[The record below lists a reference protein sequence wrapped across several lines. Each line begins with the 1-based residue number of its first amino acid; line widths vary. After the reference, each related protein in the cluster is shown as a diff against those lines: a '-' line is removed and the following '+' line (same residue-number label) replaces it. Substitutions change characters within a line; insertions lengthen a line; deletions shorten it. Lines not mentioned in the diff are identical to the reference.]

1 MNVPNALTLLR
12 VVFAVAVFFCIAPGI
27 YDPVM
32 GHYDLALVFFVLA
45 SLTDFLDGWWAR
57 RFKQITVFG
66 RIMDPFA
73 DKFLIC
79 GTFIC
84 LVAIP
89 AMTRCEILAPNWL
102 MLQPWMVIVIVGREL
117 LITSLRAVV
126 ESSGGDFSAK
136 WIGKWKMGFQ
146 CVAVIACLIYLDGE
160 GEFWIKAIY
169 RPEPGTLPIGGH
181 GGFIA
186 GWFDSMLY
194 DNEGPFELLHWLL
207 WRKIVFYTM
216 LVSLWA
222 TVIITIYSGVSYCV
236 NAARMIRGN
245 RD

>member
-12 VVFAVAVFFCIAPGI
+12 VFFAIVVFFCIAVSRF
-27 YDPVM
+27 DF
-32 GHYDLALVFFVLA
+32 ALLFFVLA

-57 RFKQITVFG
+57 KFQQMTVFG

-84 LVAIP
+84 LVAVP
-89 AMTRCEILAPNWL
+89 ELTQGQILAWL
-102 MLQPWMVIVIVGREL
+102 SLQPWMVIIIVGREL

-136 WIGKWKMGFQ
+136 WIGKWKMGVQ
-146 CVAVIACLIYLDGE
+146 CVAVIACFAYLSAMQSADSPFVRLFFFLFPPVHGPYVP
-160 GEFWIKAIY
+160 I
-169 RPEPGTLPIGGH
+169 TLLVV
-181 GGFIA
+181 
-186 GWFDSMLY
+186 LY
-194 DNEGPFELLHWLL
+194 FTWLL
-207 WRKIVFYTM
+207 F
-216 LVSLWA
+216 LLA
-222 TVIITIYSGVSYCV
+222 TVIITLYSGVSYCV

-245 RD
+245 QGAD